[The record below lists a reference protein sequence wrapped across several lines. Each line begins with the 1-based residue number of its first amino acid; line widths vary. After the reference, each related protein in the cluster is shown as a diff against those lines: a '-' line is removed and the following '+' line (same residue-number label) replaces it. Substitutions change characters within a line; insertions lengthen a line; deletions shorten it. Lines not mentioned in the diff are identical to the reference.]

1 MAKEVK
7 VEEAK
12 VETKVEETQV
22 ETKTEEKKK
31 FELPKP
37 VKTGLKWL
45 GVAGLTAAGFILGEK
60 IGENRAID
68 GLDLEVLDLDSVEEF

>member
-1 MAKEVK
+1 MAK
-7 VEEAK
+7 
-12 VETKVEETQV
+12 ETKVETQVEETKVETQV

-60 IGENRAID
+60 VGENRAID
-68 GLDLEVLDLDSVEEF
+68 ALDLEVLDLDSVEEF